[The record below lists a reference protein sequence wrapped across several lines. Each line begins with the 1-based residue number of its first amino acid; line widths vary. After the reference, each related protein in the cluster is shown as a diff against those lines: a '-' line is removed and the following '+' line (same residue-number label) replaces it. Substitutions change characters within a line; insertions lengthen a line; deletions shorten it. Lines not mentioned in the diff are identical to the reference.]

1 MSDCHVRITFTPLN
15 CGKIAYANKNFYIF
29 LYFFDL
35 QHTKLYVAATKFTAE
50 VEAKGKK
57 PVQTI
62 YSRSRSRKA
71 VLVFVLTT
79 DVKRTPRPHCIL

>member
-1 MSDCHVRITFTPLN
+1 MH
-15 CGKIAYANKNFYIF
+15 
-29 LYFFDL
+29 
-35 QHTKLYVAATKFTAE
+35 VAASKFTAE
-50 VEAKGKK
+50 VEAKCKQ

-79 DVKRTPRPHCIL
+79 DVKRSPRPHCIL